1 MKAVVVG
8 CACVV
13 FSDLTPEQI
22 ESFKSY
28 QPHALT
34 MSDENSLEEIFSLDI
49 DDGPGHLE
57 DDGAVYSRTKSAE
70 GKATMT
76 ILVDPEHE
84 DKLTVVQNELGSA
97 LLKLQK
103 MEQMLLGKLDSLAET
118 EEKAKSLITLM

>member
-1 MKAVVVG
+1 MQNVMRK
-8 CACVV
+8 C
-13 FSDLTPEQI
+13 
-22 ESFKSY
+22 
-28 QPHALT
+28 
-34 MSDENSLEEIFSLDI
+34 
-49 DDGPGHLE
+49 
-57 DDGAVYSRTKSAE
+57 AE

-118 EEKAKSLITLM
+118 EEKAKSLITMM

>member
-84 DKLTVVQNELGSA
+84 DKLTVVQNELGRA